1 MNVSVLFFIIVF
13 SFHIGVLLYIFQ
25 QTNGLIVKDLIEVSI
40 MSLSI
45 SDTVVNTPTV
55 VNGPNP
61 VNPESCLYE
70 DFDVLS
76 GEHRQ
81 AFGLEPS
88 GVADNVESVL
98 ESSMTAE
105 MFRRSQTVA
114 KWPVALMEIFTLGLV
129 AVAALPLGIAGT
141 LIVSLLYLIWHPW
154 LRYTTVPV
162 FIDGHP
168 FRTFDEYRATFND

>member
-1 MNVSVLFFIIVF
+1 
-13 SFHIGVLLYIFQ
+13 
-25 QTNGLIVKDLIEVSI
+25 

-61 VNPESCLYE
+61 VSPESCLYE
-70 DFDVLS
+70 DFS

-88 GVADNVESVL
+88 GSEDNVESVT
-98 ESSMTAE
+98 ESSVTAE
-105 MFRRSQTVA
+105 MFRRSQSAA
-114 KWPVALMEIFTLGLV
+114 KWPVALMEIFTLGLI
-129 AVAALPLGIAGT
+129 AAAALPLGTAGI
-141 LIVSLLYLIWHPW
+141 LAVSLLYLAWHPW

-162 FIDGHP
+162 FIDGRA
-168 FRTFDEYRATFND
+168 FRTYDEYCAALNE